1 MMRVPRLVPG
11 CDIKSLPLKTED
23 GYLLSR
29 IDGVVSEHELSLI
42 TGRSPAE
49 VTMVLDRL
57 YVLGAIDFGEG
68 RAPMSR
74 RSAALSGGASGGAI
88 STRGNEMPSSRA
100 FDPPLSGVTGVAPAS
115 RRFDAAVDSPPASR
129 RVVVEHSSD
138 QPPPPTRRSYDSQAE
153 WRVVDP
159 NVERRPVMAASDLVI
174 EPPPPTRRGAEIT
187 LEPPRILPVDVD
199 EQVDIE
205 HAKKKKI
212 IELFDALDLKTHYE
226 LLELPTD
233 ADKKRVKAAYYSIAP
248 EFHPDKYFRK
258 RLGPYKAKIEAIFA
272 RLTLAHD
279 VLTSKQ
285 RRAEYDSYLEQLRR
299 NRTMAALLDHDP
311 TDVPAVVAVADDEPP
326 PTARGRVLTEGEAM
340 GPESARNRR
349 LAGAK
354 PQGLAAR
361 RPGLEGQPLGLSG
374 QGATDP
380 GRRIDTARPDPR
392 KLQLERYLLAAK
404 VALERKDLAAAAN
417 AYRLAA
423 ALAPDDDTIVRK
435 AAEIQR
441 TASTELADGFIKQAD
456 YEASQGRWPEAA
468 ASYANGCRARPD
480 DARLHERVAF
490 ATLKSGQNP
499 RRAVDYARRAVKLA
513 PQVSDYRVTLVRAY
527 VAAGL
532 ETTARAEMERLA
544 ELGATDAKVRDAV
557 AQLRTLIK
565 KADTTDS

>member
-29 IDGVVSEHELSLI
+29 IDGVVSERELSLI
-42 TGRSPAE
+42 TGLSPAE

-57 YVLGAIDFGEG
+57 FLLGAVDFGDG

-74 RSAALSGGASGGAI
+74 RSAALSAAAATGGVI

-100 FDPPLSGVTGVAPAS
+100 FDPPLSGGAPAS
-115 RRFDAAVDSPPASR
+115 RRFDAAVESPPASR
-129 RVVVEHSSD
+129 RFVEHSSD
-138 QPPPPTRRSYDSQAE
+138 QPPPPTRRSFDSQAE
-153 WRVVDP
+153 WRVVDA
-159 NVERRPVMAASDLVI
+159 NVERRPVVPAADLVI

-187 LEPPRILPVDVD
+187 LEPPRILPVESD

-205 HAKKKKI
+205 HSKKKKI
-212 IELFDALDLKTHYE
+212 LELFDALENRTHYE

-299 NRTMAALLDHDP
+299 NRTMAALLEHDP
-311 TDVPAVVAVADDEPP
+311 ADVPAVVAAADDEPP
-326 PTARGRVLTEGEAM
+326 PTARGRTLNEGDAN

-349 LAGAK
+349 LPLPK

-361 RPGLEGQPLGLSG
+361 RPGLENQPLGSSG
-374 QGATDP
+374 QVSGDG
-380 GRRIDTARPDPR
+380 GRRVDTARPDPR

-441 TASTELADGFIKQAD
+441 TASGELSDGFVKQAD

-468 ASYANGCRARPD
+468 ASYANGCRSRPD

-532 ETTARAEMERLA
+532 EATARAELERLA
-544 ELGATDAKVRDAV
+544 ELGATDPKARDAV
-557 AQLRTLIK
+557 TQLRTLIK